1 MTDLIG
7 AALSNP
13 INRAILQRLPL
24 LGASQACLVAGCV
37 YQALWN
43 RQAGEPAQAQVKDYD
58 VFYFDA
64 ADLSWE
70 AEDAVIQRGRVLF
83 ADLDALIEIRNQA
96 RVHLWYP
103 ERFGAP
109 YPQLA
114 SCADGI
120 GRFLVRCTCVGLMP
134 LGDGSLRLIAPYG
147 LDELEQGRL
156 RPNANAPSLHRF
168 RDKAMTYLER
178 WKWLKI
184 EED

>member
-1 MTDLIG
+1 MDLVG

-24 LGASQACLVAGCV
+24 LGAAQGCLVAGCV

-43 RQAGEPAQAQVKDYD
+43 RQAGAKAQDQVKDYD
-58 VFYFDA
+58 IFYFDDG
-64 ADLSWE
+64 DLSWE
-70 AEDAVIQRGRVLF
+70 AEDRVIQRGRALF

-103 ERFGAP
+103 QRFGAA

-114 SCADGI
+114 SAADGI

-134 LGDGSLRLIAPYG
+134 QGDGSLKLLAPYG
-147 LDELEQGRL
+147 LDELERGEL
-156 RPNANAPSLHRF
+156 RPNANAPTLGRF
-168 RDKAMTYLER
+168 REKAASYTAR
-178 WKWLKI
+178 WPWLKI
-184 EED
+184 LDE